1 MYPSPPDI
9 TSIDLFSPFP
19 GIELEPPLDGER
31 GSVFDDGLDDEGEV
45 FADIADNPP
54 WPRID
59 ICSKFENFDRYMIQ
73 RSRVIIVK

>member
-1 MYPSPPDI
+1 MKRRKAVFWNWILPNLKSMYPSPPDI

-19 GIELEPPLDGER
+19 AIELEPPLDGER

-54 WPRID
+54 WPKID
-59 ICSKFENFDRYMIQ
+59 ICS
-73 RSRVIIVK
+73 